1 MNHKL
6 TYLAVL
12 AMLAASCSSDDVGVD
27 NIYTLSEDGSKT
39 PIAVQ
44 TNLSTSP
51 KTRAFD
57 KTFES
62 GDELLAY
69 IEAGKLVDGTFT
81 YEEKFHWAGNFNLT
95 RKITTD
101 SEEGIGNITSTTE
114 DTDLSPTLYWDDFSS
129 TEYDL
134 RSENPERGIRLK
146 YGYCYNGGEAN
157 ASNNTSDVAKE
168 AGTLTWTVLSDQ
180 SAVDGSAMK
189 KSDLLYAAT
198 QEMITYGHDPESRGT
213 LTLPYTH
220 AMSKL
225 TINVTTGEGYATDKA
240 NFASSALTMKNMQ
253 IMADVDAPADTVT
266 VPEGSSSGKSDI
278 TPFTKSKKNTTAT
291 YQAIIG
297 PTSLTAGDILASLTS
312 VGTSDTGLNNYNIPL
327 TSGILTAWSAED
339 KMVITEEVLEDGIA
353 QAKPLTRATIDGA
366 KTYTTK
372 PGIHYILDVTI
383 DKQKITIR
391 ATIIDWDEVE
401 TSGKGEIKF
410 NADVKN
416 IDKDNTITSGSFD
429 VFHAT
434 TTDALAKT
442 TTATYTDGKWT
453 NSPYIYW
460 ENSSTDYFFRGLAKY
475 DGTEP
480 SSVNGEL
487 GAAQGTDLIWAT
499 TAAHKG
505 EEIDG
510 TTHDYAE
517 GAAINPRT
525 GDIPMQFYHAMSKL
539 TMKLETT
546 SDASKV
552 DLAGAKISISNLST
566 TGSINLVDG
575 KITPATA
582 IAAGIP
588 STAAPISDYPVIPQD
603 LTQDLTDASIITI
616 TLADGTIYKL
626 KLTDCKVTD
635 SEEHITTWKRGKHY
649 TYTIHLEKEAITFR
663 ALIKQWDD
671 KEGSGY
677 ATLEWD

>member
-62 GDELLAY
+62 GDVLLAY
-69 IEAGKLVDGTFT
+69 IEAGKMVDGAFDASASIFKWADNFT
-81 YEEKFHWAGNFNLT
+81 LGETVDNGGTPEGTGL
-95 RKITTD
+95 ITNSD
-101 SEEGIGNITSTTE
+101 K
-114 DTDLSPTLYWDDFSS
+114 LSPTLYWDDFSS
-129 TEYDL
+129 TVYDL
-134 RSENPERGIRLK
+134 REDGRGIRLK
-146 YGYCYNGGEAN
+146 YGYCYNGGTPSTALDQ
-157 ASNNTSDVAKE
+157 T
-168 AGTLTWTVLSDQ
+168 AGTLGWTVNTNQ
-180 SAVDGSAMK
+180 STADAMK

-220 AMSKL
+220 AMSKI
-225 TINVTTGEGYATDKA
+225 TINVKTGEGYATDKA
-240 NFASSALTMKNMQ
+240 NFASSALTLKNMQ

-266 VPEGSSSGKSDI
+266 VPEGSPAGKSDI
-278 TPFTKSKKNTTAT
+278 TPFTKSKANTTAT

-297 PTSLTAGDILASLTS
+297 PTTFTAGDILAALTN

-416 IDKDNTITSGSFD
+416 IDKENTITSGSFD

-434 TTDALAKT
+434 TIGALAKT
-442 TTATYTDGKWT
+442 TIATYTDGKWT

-475 DGTEP
+475 DGSEP

-487 GAAQGTDLIWAT
+487 GADQGTDLIWAT

-552 DLAGAKISISNLST
+552 DLEGAKISISNLST
-566 TGSINLVDG
+566 SGTI
-575 KITPATA
+575 A
-582 IAAGIP
+582 IADGAITKGDNVVNAIDNM
-588 STAAPISDYPVIPQD
+588 SANISNYPVIPQE
-603 LTQDLTDASIITI
+603 LTDASIITI

-626 KLTDCKVTD
+626 KLTDCKATD
-635 SEEHITTWKRGKHY
+635 SEEYVTEWKRGKHY

-671 KEGSGY
+671 TEGSGY